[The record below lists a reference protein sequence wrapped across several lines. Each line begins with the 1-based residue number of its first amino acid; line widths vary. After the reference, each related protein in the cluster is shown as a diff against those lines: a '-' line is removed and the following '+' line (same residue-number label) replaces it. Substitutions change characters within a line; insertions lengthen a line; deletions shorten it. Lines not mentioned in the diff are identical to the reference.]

1 MVCVRLAPTFK
12 NLNCGNGV
20 LESNIKKR
28 KKVQTEYMSKSTTYS
43 TQLFMQMYGEVFLK
57 NLVHRVFCSKHG
69 TGKLN
74 SFPGSSLSRE
84 KYPGLVWSRVT
95 YILGANK

>member
-43 TQLFMQMYGEVFLK
+43 TQLFMQMYGEVFFEEPCVSSVLFQARNRQIK
-57 NLVHRVFCSKHG
+57 LVPRLF
-69 TGKLN
+69 
-74 SFPGSSLSRE
+74 SFPRKIPWL
-84 KYPGLVWSRVT
+84 GLVT
-95 YILGANK
+95 CH